1 MMDIPLFTTMPGT
14 SKEKQAGR
22 NGRAKDARTTIN
34 KEIPSILSSDSRA
47 RRSVQS
53 STLLVNLQ
61 PLPKPSP
68 PNASIVYN
76 IRILQTDTISAAREL
91 HLLAPNAKIAI
102 LNMASPLRP
111 GGGVLTGA
119 TSQEEFLCTRT
130 TLLPS
135 LRDEFYRLPELGAVW
150 TSDCLVFRD
159 AEGNNLPKAD
169 RFYVDVVTAAML
181 RFPELKGGKDGPNS
195 TWANEQDLELVLEK
209 MRIVMRAVSSNG
221 IQRVVLGAWGC
232 GAYGNPI
239 KEIARAWRI
248 VLLGNKRGR
257 REEWKGVAQ
266 VVFAITD
273 GHMADVFSE
282 VFADVLTPDTTG
294 PSSADVEE

>member
-1 MMDIPLFTTMPGT
+1 MPTT
-14 SKEKQAGR
+14 SSEKQAGR
-22 NGRAKDARTTIN
+22 NNRAKGARTTIN
-34 KEIPSILSSDSRA
+34 RDIPAILTSDARA
-47 RRSVQS
+47 RRGVQAS
-53 STLLVNLQ
+53 KLLVNL
-61 PLPKPSP
+61 PPFLKPSP
-68 PNASIVYN
+68 PNASIAYN
-76 IRILQTDTISAAREL
+76 LRILQIDTISAAREL
-91 HLLAPNAKIAI
+91 HLSAPSAKMAI

-135 LRDEFYRLPELGAVW
+135 LKDKFYRLPELGAVW

-159 AEGNNLPKAD
+159 VDGNNLSKAD
-169 RFYVDVVTAAML
+169 RFYVDVITASML
-181 RFPELKGGKDGPNS
+181 RLPELKDGKDGPTS

-232 GAYGNPI
+232 GAYGNPVR
-239 KEIARAWRI
+239 EIARAWRT
-248 VLLGNKRGR
+248 VLLGNKKGR
-257 REEWKGVAQ
+257 KEEWKGVEE

-273 GHMADVFSE
+273 GHMVNVFSDL
-282 VFADVLTPDTTG
+282 FSDALTEGTTG
-294 PSSADVEE
+294 PSSADIEE

>member
-1 MMDIPLFTTMPGT
+1 MPGT
-14 SKEKQAGR
+14 SKERQAGR
-22 NGRAKDARTTIN
+22 KSRAKDARTTIN
-34 KEIPSILSSDSRA
+34 KEIPSILSSDARA
-47 RRSVQS
+47 RRSVHS
-53 STLLVNLQ
+53 STLFVNLQ

-68 PNASIVYN
+68 PNASIAYN

-135 LRDEFYRLPELGAVW
+135 LKDEFYRLPELGGVL

-159 AEGNNLPKAD
+159 AAGNNLSKAD
-169 RFYVDVVTAAML
+169 RFYVDVITATML
-181 RFPELKGGKDGPNS
+181 RFPELKGGKDGPKT
-195 TWANEQDLELVLEK
+195 TWANEQDLEVVLEK
-209 MRIVMRAVSSNG
+209 MRVVMRAVSSNG

-232 GAYGNPI
+232 GAYGNPV
-239 KEIARAWRI
+239 KEIARAWRT

-257 REEWKGVAQ
+257 KEEWKGVEQ

-273 GHMADVFSE
+273 AHMADDFRE
-282 VFADVLTPDTTG
+282 VFADALTPDTTG
-294 PSSADVEE
+294 ANSADVEE

>member
-1 MMDIPLFTTMPGT
+1 MSGT
-14 SKEKQAGR
+14 SNEKHAGR
-22 NGRAKDARTTIN
+22 KNRAKDARTTIN
-34 KEIPSILSSDSRA
+34 KEIPSILSSDTRA
-47 RRSVQS
+47 RRGVQS
-53 STLLVNLQ
+53 STLLANLQ

-68 PNASIVYN
+68 PNAPTVYN
-76 IRILQTDTISAAREL
+76 IYILQTDTISAAREL
-91 HLLAPNAKIAI
+91 HLLASDAKVAI

-159 AEGNNLPKAD
+159 AEGKTLSKAD
-169 RFYVDVVTAAML
+169 RFYVDVVTASML
-181 RFPELKGGKDGPNS
+181 RFPELKSGKDGPKS
-195 TWANEQDLELVLEK
+195 TWANEQDLEVVLEK

-221 IQRVVLGAWGC
+221 IRRVVLGAWGC
-232 GAYGNPI
+232 GAYGNPV

-248 VLLGNKRGR
+248 VLLGNKGGR
-257 REEWKGVAQ
+257 KEEWKGVEQ

-282 VFADVLTPDTTG
+282 VFADVLTPDTAG
-294 PSSADVEE
+294 PSPADVEG

>member
-1 MMDIPLFTTMPGT
+1 MHAQLLTAMPGT
-14 SKEKQAGR
+14 SNQKQASR
-22 NGRAKDARTTIN
+22 DHRAKNARTTIN
-34 KEIPSILSSDSRA
+34 KEIPVILSSDTRA
-47 RRSVQS
+47 RRGVQT
-53 STLLVNLQ
+53 STLLVNPP
-61 PLPKPSP
+61 PLLKPSP

-91 HLLAPNAKIAI
+91 HLSAPNAKIAI

-135 LRDEFYRLPELGAVW
+135 LKDEFYRLPELGAVW

-159 AEGNNLPKAD
+159 ADGNHLSKAD
-169 RFYVDVVTAAML
+169 RFYVDVVTASML
-181 RFPELKGGKDGPNS
+181 RFPELRGEKDGPMS

-209 MRIVMRAVSSNG
+209 MRVVMRAIASNG

-232 GAYGNPI
+232 GAYGNPVR
-239 KEIARAWRI
+239 EIARAWGI
-248 VLLGNKRGR
+248 VLLGNRKGR
-257 REEWKGVAQ
+257 KEEWKGVEQ
-266 VVFAITD
+266 IVFAITD
-273 GHMADVFSE
+273 GHMRDVFSN
-282 VFADVLTPDTTG
+282 VFADSLTSDTTG
-294 PSSADVEE
+294 PSSAGVE